1 MEFTDETR
9 PARASKGGRPAAP
22 NPFADI
28 VASLAS
34 AIDPVTRESAVKGV
48 RLPEAPDSAEVRA
61 AVRRLREAGASLPV
75 PVTVSTVVESDES
88 GSKIVFWCRPKIV
101 RNATPS
107 SSSAE

>member
-1 MEFTDETR
+1 MIFIDETR

-22 NPFADI
+22 NPFSDV

-34 AIDPVTRESAVKGV
+34 AIDPVTRESAVKGF
-48 RLPEAPDSAEVRA
+48 RLPEAPDTAEVRA
-61 AVRRLREAGASLPV
+61 AVRRLREAGASLPT
-75 PVTVSTVVESDES
+75 PVTVSSVVESDED

-107 SSSAE
+107 EPSAE